1 MSANHEILSANE
13 RYARGFVHGDL
24 ESRPG
29 RRFAV
34 VTCMDARLD
43 PAKFLGLEEGDAHVI
58 RNAGGVVSDDAL
70 RSLIV
75 SHWLLGTEHAYVIGH
90 LDCGMAKIGDEEL
103 RTKLSAETG
112 ADTSGVDFLTFSDV
126 DQAVKDSVAR
136 IRTSELLSDD
146 FTATG
151 YVYDV
156 TTGLLRSVS

>member
-1 MSANHEILSANE
+1 
-13 RYARGFVHGDL
+13 
-24 ESRPG
+24 
-29 RRFAV
+29 
-34 VTCMDARLD
+34 
-43 PAKFLGLEEGDAHVI
+43 VI